1 MQCCVDNC
9 EIEAIDALFTS
20 ARSRGRLSEIDEAK
34 YRAKT
39 RELKKGQAA

>member
-39 RELKKGQAA
+39 RELKRAAA

>member
-1 MQCCVDNC
+1 MQCSVDNC
-9 EIEAIDALFTS
+9 EREAIDALFTS

-39 RELKKGQAA
+39 RELKRGDAA